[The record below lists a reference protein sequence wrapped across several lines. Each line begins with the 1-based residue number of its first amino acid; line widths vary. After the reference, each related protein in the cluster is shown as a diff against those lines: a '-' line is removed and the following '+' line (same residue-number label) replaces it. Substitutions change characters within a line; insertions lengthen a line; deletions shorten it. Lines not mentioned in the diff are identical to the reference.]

1 MVLAVV
7 AAGAAAFMVR
17 NIVSSRES
25 EAVQVVAAPPPVI
38 ETSEVLVTRDAL
50 RIGEKVQPGAFAWQE
65 WPREFVTGDYIT
77 RQENPDILETLN
89 GAVVRS
95 EFIAGEPVM
104 LKKVAQLGDAS
115 VMSLL
120 VRKGM
125 RAVSIRISPE
135 TGAGGFILPGDR
147 VDVMVTRRET
157 EETGAAAPRGEGD
170 QIVPIGQGFSAETIL
185 ANVRVLAID
194 QTVAEQDGQPTV
206 VGRTATLE
214 LTPKQAE
221 LVALGEKVGEI
232 SLSLRPFVD
241 NVGENGAPIEDAMPV
256 AVGRLGQPGEARQQT
271 GVLKIVR
278 SGSVALTKT
287 EQAQQ

>member
-1 MVLAVV
+1 
-7 AAGAAAFMVR
+7 MVR
-17 NIVSSRES
+17 NIVSSREG

-38 ETSEVLVTRDAL
+38 ETSEVLVARDVL
-50 RIGEKVQPGAFAWQE
+50 RIGEKIQPGAFTWQE

-77 RQENPDILETLN
+77 RQDNPDVLETLN
-89 GAVVRS
+89 GAIVRS

-147 VDVMVTRRET
+147 VDVMVTRRQADEVDG
-157 EETGAAAPRGEGD
+157 GAAPRRGEGD
-170 QIVPIGQGFSAETIL
+170 GDGIVPIGQGFSSETIL

-194 QTVAEQDGQPTV
+194 QSVTEQDGQPTV

-221 LVALGEKVGEI
+221 LVALAEKVGEI
-232 SLSLRPFVD
+232 ALSLRPFVD
-241 NVGENGAPIEDAMPV
+241 NVGENGTPIEDAMPV
-256 AVGRLGQPGEARQQT
+256 AVGRLGQPGEARVQT
-271 GVLKIVR
+271 GILKIVR
-278 SGSVALTKT
+278 SGSVAVTKT

>member
-1 MVLAVV
+1 
-7 AAGAAAFMVR
+7 MVR
-17 NIVSSRES
+17 NIVSSREG

-38 ETSEVLVTRDAL
+38 ETSEVLVARDVL
-50 RIGEKVQPGAFAWQE
+50 RIGEKIQPGAFTWQE

-77 RQENPDILETLN
+77 RQDNPDVLETLN
-89 GAVVRS
+89 GAIVRS

-147 VDVMVTRRET
+147 VDVMVTRRQADEVDG
-157 EETGAAAPRGEGD
+157 GATPRRGEGD
-170 QIVPIGQGFSAETIL
+170 GDGIVPIGQGFSSETIL

-194 QTVAEQDGQPTV
+194 QSVTEQDGQPTV

-221 LVALGEKVGEI
+221 LVALAEKVGEI
-232 SLSLRPFVD
+232 ALSLRPFVD
-241 NVGENGAPIEDAMPV
+241 NVGENGTPIEDAMPV
-256 AVGRLGQPGEARQQT
+256 AVGRLGQPGEARVQT
-271 GVLKIVR
+271 GILKIVR
-278 SGSVALTKT
+278 SGSVAVTKT